1 MPEQGVSKSVA
12 RNAQV
17 SCKANCWACE
27 RIKGGLAKLA
37 FVHTLSEQ
45 MAFFDFRAY
54 LRNIYEGDETKAAG
68 RIIFDEFL
76 FKI

>member
-54 LRNIYEGDETKAAG
+54 PKNTYDGDETKAAG
-68 RIIFDEFL
+68 RAIFNKIL